1 MPVHVSHNVVVH
13 VAHVVV
19 VHPCWLA
26 PDEPAYVAGDG
37 AFGLH
42 VVGVLVGVLAVP
54 HLLPLLTRGALPA
67 VVAAGRFGLVLLY
80 ASCGIV

>member
-1 MPVHVSHNVVVH
+1 MPVHV
-13 VAHVVV
+13 AHDVV

-37 AFGLH
+37 ALGLH
-42 VVGVLVGVLAVP
+42 VVGVLVGVLTVP
-54 HLLPLLTRGALPA
+54 HLLPFLARRALPA
-67 VVAAGRFGLVLLY
+67 VVAAGSFGLVLLY